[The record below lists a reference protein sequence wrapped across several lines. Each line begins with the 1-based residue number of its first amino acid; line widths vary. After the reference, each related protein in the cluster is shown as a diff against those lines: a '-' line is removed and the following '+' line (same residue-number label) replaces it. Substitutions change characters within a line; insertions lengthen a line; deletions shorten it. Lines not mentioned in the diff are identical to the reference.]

1 MSAAPSV
8 LEAVTQANAV
18 PFAGVYVTLTK
29 CEHIELAVERVKAE
43 QREVALRVELDLAQ
57 AKVRDLQQRLFG
69 RKSEGGQDS

>member
-29 CEHIELAVERVKAE
+29 CEHIELVMAARYWRSQHERAVSR
-43 QREVALRVELDLAQ
+43 
-57 AKVRDLQQRLFG
+57 
-69 RKSEGGQDS
+69 